1 MPKTIKIGSYALF
14 FLRYS
19 VASSQISVVKK
30 VDSQSSNHLQ
40 FFRAWTADTCT
51 NGIRTGNKSNH
62 SFQFLVSGS
71 NGLCCHINPLL
82 SQFLSITLP
91 YISQTVWC
99 KILLH
104 FSDVLN
110 NSHITVTVYKY
121 SSRKPHKQKLSK
133 QYNNHLAFVTHLWP
147 PGAS

>member
-1 MPKTIKIGSYALF
+1 MPKTIKIGSYALI

-19 VASSQISVVKK
+19 VASSQISVKK

-51 NGIRTGNKSNH
+51 NRIRSGNKSNH
-62 SFQFLVSGS
+62 SFQFLVSRS

-91 YISQTVWC
+91 NISQTVSC

-121 SSRKPHKQKLSK
+121 SSR
-133 QYNNHLAFVTHLWP
+133 
-147 PGAS
+147 